1 MGSYSEISGEVKAAS
16 WYVIHTKPRQE
27 FRAFEQ
33 LQNQGYEVFLPCV
46 DAEHLKLGQVLHRTE
61 PLFPRYLFIRL
72 NQVDHD
78 WGPIRST
85 KGVSQLVRFGGV
97 PASLDDEQI
106 TAIAHWANLAPEQTL
121 FAENQPV
128 SIVDG
133 PFVGMEGFFQRLETV
148 ETGEERALVLME
160 LFGKTQRVMMRIE
173 TLKAGTPLASAAKVT
188 A

>member
-1 MGSYSEISGEVKAAS
+1 MVSYCEISGGVMTAS

-85 KGVSQLVRFGGV
+85 KGVSQLVRFGGI
-97 PASLDDEQI
+97 PAALDDEQI
-106 TAIAHWANLAPEQTL
+106 KAIAHWANQVPEKTL
-121 FAENQPV
+121 FTENQPV
-128 SIVDG
+128 SVVDG
-133 PFVGMEGFFQRLETV
+133 PFVGMEGFFQNLATV

-173 TLKAGTPLASAAKVT
+173 ALKARPALSV
-188 A
+188 

>member
-1 MGSYSEISGEVKAAS
+1 MTAS

-27 FRAFEQ
+27 FRASEQ
-33 LQNQGYEVFLPCV
+33 LQNQGYEVFLPSIG
-46 DAEHLKLGQVLHRTE
+46 AEHLKAGQVQHRIE

-72 NQVDHD
+72 NQVDQN

-106 TAIAHWANLAPEQTL
+106 EAISYWANRAPEKTL
-121 FAENQPV
+121 FQENQVV
-128 SIVDG
+128 SIVEG

-173 TLKAGTPLASAAKVT
+173 TLKAGHAFASPKEVNALPA
-188 A
+188 

>member
-1 MGSYSEISGEVKAAS
+1 MTAS
-16 WYVIHTKPRQE
+16 WYVIHSKPRQE
-27 FRAFEQ
+27 FRAYEQ
-33 LQNQGYEVFLPCV
+33 LLNQGYEVFLPRI
-46 DAEHLKLGQVLHRTE
+46 DAQHHKLGQILHRTE

-106 TAIAHWANLAPEQTL
+106 QAIHHWANQAPEKTL
-121 FAENQPV
+121 FSKNQAISV
-128 SIVDG
+128 IDG

-160 LFGKTQRVMMRIE
+160 LFGKTQRVMMRLE
-173 TLKAGTPLASAAKVT
+173 TLKAGQFTGVHAVAA
-188 A
+188 

>member
-1 MGSYSEISGEVKAAS
+1 MTAS

-27 FRAFEQ
+27 FRALEQ
-33 LQNQGYEVFLPCV
+33 LQNQGYEVFLPCIE
-46 DAEHLKLGQVLHRTE
+46 AQHLKSGQLLHRTE

-97 PASLDDEQI
+97 PATLAEDQI
-106 TAIAHWANLAPEQTL
+106 TAIAHWANQAPEKTL
-121 FAENQPV
+121 FEENQAV

-160 LFGKTQRVMMRIE
+160 LFGKTQRVMMRLE
-173 TLKAGTPLASAAKVT
+173 TLKAHAQVEGLARAIA
-188 A
+188 